1 LYSAIG
7 VYATPDKEVDSGQWI
22 VDSKNEEKLPTNH
35 YPLTTKNHDS
45 AYWLRGEWF
54 DLSDELIEDFIN
66 VAYGIDNQQEMKQLE
81 ES

>member
-1 LYSAIG
+1 M
-7 VYATPDKEVDSGQWI
+7 K
-22 VDSKNEEKLPTNH
+22 KN